1 MNKENTLISLTEA
14 VEAIKTA
21 ILQGQYEAL
30 KDVNRV
36 QLAVYFAIGKYLS
49 ENTRKGVWGTGA
61 LKQISSQLKKELPGL
76 RGFSETQLKEMRN
89 FYEGWEILDASTQ
102 QCKNLSVKISSV
114 ATDEINQCNLSVTTD
129 ELQITNNQID
139 IYKTIRI
146 PDIADFPIE
155 DFFRVPF
162 THHTRIMA
170 KCKDLSARYYYI
182 HRTAEE
188 HLSVD
193 ALEKIIKQQAFE
205 NRDKLPNNF
214 SQTITNSSI
223 ARKAVMM
230 FKDSYALEFINTE
243 EIGERDRQD
252 IDERVVEQRIVQN
265 IKNFIM
271 TFGKDFSFIGNQ
283 YHLEVYG
290 VEFFPDLLFFNR
302 ELNSLVVVELKLG
315 EFKPAYLAQLTTYLQ
330 ILDDHVRKPHENAS
344 IGIVLCKSANKDFV
358 EYVIQKYTSPMGVAT
373 YKTAADMPED
383 LRKALPDIEDLKKII
398 SDEAVP
404 ARQETPAAEN
414 ARNTNGK

>member
-1 MNKENTLISLTEA
+1 M
-14 VEAIKTA
+14 
-21 ILQGQYEAL
+21 QGQYEAL

-61 LKQISSQLKKELPGL
+61 LKQISLQLKKELPGL
-76 RGFSETQLKEMRN
+76 RGYSETQLKEMRS

-102 QCKNLSVKISSV
+102 QCKNLSVEISSV
-114 ATDEINQCNLSVTTD
+114 ATDEINQCDLSVTTG
-129 ELQITNNQID
+129 ELQMVDNQID
-139 IYKTIRI
+139 IYKAIKI

-214 SQTITNSSI
+214 SQTITNSSM

-330 ILDDHVRKPHENAS
+330 ILDDHVRKPHENPS

-383 LRKALPDIEDLKKII
+383 LRKALPDLEDLKRII
-398 SDEAVP
+398 SEGTK
-404 ARQETPAAEN
+404 EE
-414 ARNTNGK
+414 

>member
-1 MNKENTLISLTEA
+1 MDKEKSLISLTEA

-61 LKQISSQLKKELPGL
+61 LKQISLQLKKELPGL
-76 RGFSETQLKEMRN
+76 RGFSETQLKEMRS

-102 QCKNLSVKISSV
+102 QCKNLSIEISSV
-114 ATDEINQCNLSVTTD
+114 ATDEINQCNLSVTTG
-129 ELQITNNQID
+129 ELQMVNNQID
-139 IYKTIRI
+139 IYKAIKI

-214 SQTITNSSI
+214 SQTITNSSM

-330 ILDDHVRKPHENAS
+330 ILDDHVRKPHENPS

-383 LRKALPDIEDLKKII
+383 LRKALPDLEDLKRII
-398 SDEAVP
+398 SEGTK
-404 ARQETPAAEN
+404 EE
-414 ARNTNGK
+414 